1 MHPKGANSMAMSGLG
16 FRKALILVLGEPC
29 LSSHAQSGLENRHVF
44 VNPATLAL
52 QMKLAISCHRRKL
65 KLSTKIYNDTVG

>member
-29 LSSHAQSGLENRHVF
+29 LSSHAQSGLENSPLTF
-44 VNPATLAL
+44 
-52 QMKLAISCHRRKL
+52 
-65 KLSTKIYNDTVG
+65 